1 MLQSFSNLK
10 HQTRTMEFESIVHLA
25 GNSNLSKIR
34 HSSKKIYA
42 KSQNWEYFMI
52 FNHWENQKSR

>member
-10 HQTRTMEFESIVHLA
+10 DQTRTMEFESVVHSA

-34 HSSKKIYA
+34 HLSKENYA

-52 FNHWENQKSR
+52 FNH